1 MSRFLHPRFEKL
13 VPYVPGEQPRGFDF
27 IKLNTNELPYPPA
40 PDVAAAAERE
50 AGRLQ
55 LYSDPESRELKAAL
69 AETYGVAPEQ
79 VFVSNGSDEI
89 LSFAFM
95 AFCGEGR
102 GATFPDIT
110 YGFYKVYGE
119 LYGVDC
125 DIRPLRED
133 FTVDPA
139 DYYGGDRMVVIANP
153 NAPTGL
159 CLSLA
164 EIADILR
171 HNPNVPVLIDE
182 AYVDFG
188 GESALPLL
196 REFDNLL
203 VVRTFSK
210 SRALAGGRLGFCIG
224 NADLIRDLETIK
236 FSTNPYNLDRM
247 TQAAGVASL
256 ADPAYFEKTVG
267 AVISARETAAA
278 RLREMGARVLPSKAN
293 FLFVSLPGIPGAE
306 VLAALRAR
314 GILVRHFSA
323 PRISDFV
330 RITVGTP
337 EQMDKLCEAMAD
349 ILDGGK

>member
-1 MSRFLHPRFEKL
+1 MSRFLDARFAGL
-13 VPYVPGEQPRGFDF
+13 TPYVPGEQPRGFDF

-40 PDVAAAAERE
+40 PAVAAAAEME
-50 AGRLQ
+50 ARRLQ
-55 LYSDPESRELKAAL
+55 LYSDPESRELKETL
-69 AETYGVAPEQ
+69 AEVYGLSPQE

-102 GATFPDIT
+102 GAAFPDIT
-110 YGFYKVYGE
+110 YGFYRVYGE

-133 FTVDPA
+133 FSIDPS
-139 DYYGGDRMVVIANP
+139 DYFGNDRMVVIANP
-153 NAPTGL
+153 NAPTGM

-164 EIADILR
+164 DIREILR
-171 HNPNVPVLIDE
+171 HNPDVPVLIDE

-188 GESALPLL
+188 GESALALL
-196 REFDNLL
+196 PEYDNLL

-210 SRALAGGRLGFCIG
+210 SRALAGGRLGFCFG
-224 NADLIRDLETIK
+224 SEGLIRDLETIK

-247 TQAAGVASL
+247 TQAAGIAAL
-256 ADPAYFEKTVG
+256 RDGEYFEKTVG
-267 AVISARETAAA
+267 AVIKTREETAEN
-278 RLREMGARVLPSKAN
+278 LGKLGARVLPSRAN
-293 FLFVSLPGIPGAE
+293 FLFVSLPGIPGAQ

-337 EQMDKLCEAMAD
+337 EQMDKLCAALAD
-349 ILDGGK
+349 IINSEE

>member
-1 MSRFLHPRFEKL
+1 MTFMRIQCGILSYSSTHSGL
-13 VPYVPGEQPRGFDF
+13 RG
-27 IKLNTNELPYPPA
+27 
-40 PDVAAAAERE
+40 VAAAAERE

-55 LYSDPESRELKAAL
+55 LYSDPESRDLKAAL
-69 AETYGVAPEQ
+69 AETYGVSPEE

-102 GATFPDIT
+102 GAAFPDIT

-171 HNPNVPVLIDE
+171 HNPDVPVVIDE

-196 REFDNLL
+196 GEFDNLL

-224 NADLIRDLETIK
+224 STALIRDLETIK

-256 ADPAYFEKTVG
+256 ADPAYFKKTVS
-267 AVISARETAAA
+267 AVISAREAAAA

-337 EQMDKLCEAMAD
+337 EQMDKLCEAVAD

>member
-1 MSRFLHPRFEKL
+1 MSRFLDARFAGL
-13 VPYVPGEQPRGFDF
+13 TPYVPGEQPRGFDY

-40 PDVAAAAERE
+40 PAVAAAAEME
-50 AGRLQ
+50 ARRLQ
-55 LYSDPESRELKAAL
+55 LYSDPESRELKETL
-69 AETYGVAPEQ
+69 AEVYGLSPQE

-102 GATFPDIT
+102 GAAFPDIT
-110 YGFYKVYGE
+110 YGFYRVYGE

-133 FTVDPA
+133 FSIDPS
-139 DYYGGDRMVVIANP
+139 DYFGNDRMVVIANP
-153 NAPTGL
+153 NAPTGM

-164 EIADILR
+164 DIREILR
-171 HNPNVPVLIDE
+171 HNPDVPVLIDE

-188 GESALPLL
+188 GESALALL
-196 REFDNLL
+196 PEYDNLL

-210 SRALAGGRLGFCIG
+210 SRALAGGRLGFCFG
-224 NADLIRDLETIK
+224 SEGLIRDLETIK

-247 TQAAGVASL
+247 TQAAGIAAL
-256 ADPAYFEKTVG
+256 RDGEYFEKTVG
-267 AVISARETAAA
+267 AVIKTREETAEN
-278 RLREMGARVLPSKAN
+278 LRKLGARVLPSRAN
-293 FLFVSLPGIPGAE
+293 FLFVSLPGIPGAQ

-337 EQMDKLCEAMAD
+337 EQMDKLCAALAD
-349 ILDGGK
+349 IINSEE